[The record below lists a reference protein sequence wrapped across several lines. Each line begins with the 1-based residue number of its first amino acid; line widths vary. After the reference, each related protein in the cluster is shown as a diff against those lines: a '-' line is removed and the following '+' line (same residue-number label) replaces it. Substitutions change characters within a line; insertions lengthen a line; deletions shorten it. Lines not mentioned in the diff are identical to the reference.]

1 MRLFRAILS
10 GEQPKINLEDRLK
23 EEIGRRLE
31 AEADRDNQRAK
42 NKSLTETVSRLR
54 KKEGV
59 DSTPIAPPDPPA
71 AAPHVPPEPEA
82 KGVEHARSITDQFC
96 PECGDA
102 NPEFKDETECKE
114 CGRSLGA
121 VETLSRVKQCPSCG
135 ASGKIAIMKKAKAT
149 A

>member
-1 MRLFRAILS
+1 M
-10 GEQPKINLEDRLK
+10 KD
-23 EEIGRRLE
+23 EIGRRLE
-31 AEADRDNQRAK
+31 AEADRDNLRSK
-42 NKSLTETVSRLR
+42 NKSMTETISRLR

-59 DSTPIAPPDPPA
+59 DSAPAQAPAPPA
-71 AAPHVPPEPEA
+71 AEPKAPPEPEP

-102 NPEFKDETECKE
+102 NPEFKDETECKD